1 MNEIASKKPIILE
14 KKEENK
20 TYIYEIIFDKKEV
33 ADLMFE
39 IAEKC
44 RFKIKKNI
52 VLNDFAIG
60 KDSEKYVISD
70 LKRKKD
76 ITGKSIY
83 EHIYDVNIF
92 ANIDGNYWTHG
103 DPYNVSFTAVVNYLP
118 SLVQIL
124 KNLIN
129 GINSYEELLNY
140 QNSSELIDIEC
151 QLANMDEEI
160 NNISNYDPEEKINCL
175 KRMKEMLDFAKL
187 NKDFDT
193 KLLYELYLKAKSLFK
208 LELVEE
214 RKIYKKEIK

>member
-1 MNEIASKKPIILE
+1 MNEIVLNKPLMFE
-14 KKEENK
+14 KQDGNVIYK
-20 TYIYEIIFDKKEV
+20 YEIVFDKKEV
-33 ADLMFE
+33 EDLILE
-39 IAEKC
+39 IVEKC

-52 VLNDFAIG
+52 VLNDFANG

-76 ITGKSIY
+76 ITGKLIY
-83 EHIYDVNIF
+83 EHIYDVNIY
-92 ANIDGNYWTHG
+92 ANIDGDYWRHG
-103 DPYNVSFTAVVNYLP
+103 DPYDVSFTATVNYLP
-118 SLVQIL
+118 NLVHIL
-124 KNLIN
+124 QNLIS

-140 QNSSELIDIEC
+140 QYSSELIDIEC
-151 QLANMDEEI
+151 QLAIMDEEI
-160 NNISNYDPEEKINCL
+160 NNISNYDPDKKIDCL